1 MNCRECKEHLY
12 EYLDRELT
20 PAVEQEIR
28 QHIADCPPCGEEFDF
43 EKLFLGFL
51 PARCRAQGAPPD
63 LKRRSLDELLD
74 ERSGSPPSVWSPT
87 ARCARGYHRPGNAA
101 RRSGRGDHRVADARA
116 YAPGHGSGSCYRGR
130 RRRWGHAPGPNL
142 GEHAPEQ
149 ARGPAG

>member
-51 PARCRAQGAPPD
+51 RARCRAQGAPPD
-63 LKRRSLDELLD
+63 LKRRILD
-74 ERSGSPPSVWSPT
+74 ERSEEHTSELQSQSNLVCRLLLEKKT
-87 ARCARGYHRPGNAA
+87 HQTYDAVRC
-101 RRSGRGDHRVADARA
+101 
-116 YAPGHGSGSCYRGR
+116 
-130 RRRWGHAPGPNL
+130 
-142 GEHAPEQ
+142 
-149 ARGPAG
+149 

>member
-51 PARCRAQGAPPD
+51 RARCRAQGAPPD
-63 LKRRSLDELLD
+63 LKRRILDELLA
-74 ERSGSPPSVWSPT
+74 ERSGSPPAGWS
-87 ARCARGYHRPGNAA
+87 RP
-101 RRSGRGDHRVADARA
+101 
-116 YAPGHGSGSCYRGR
+116 AP
-130 RRRWGHAPGPNL
+130 PGP
-142 GEHAPEQ
+142 
-149 ARGPAG
+149 ARPRASCSPGSRCS

>member
-51 PARCRAQGAPPD
+51 RARCRAQGAPPD
-63 LKRRSLDELLD
+63 LKRRILDELRSE
-74 ERSGSPPSVWSPT
+74 ER
-87 ARCARGYHRPGNAA
+87 
-101 RRSGRGDHRVADARA
+101 RVGKEARA
-116 YAPGHGSGSCYRGR
+116 GGVTEAR
-130 RRRWGHAPGPNL
+130 RRR
-142 GEHAPEQ
+142 
-149 ARGPAG
+149 RGTLKRR

>member
-51 PARCRAQGAPPD
+51 RARCRAHGAPPD
-63 LKRRSLDELLD
+63 LKRRILDELLD
-74 ERSGSPPSVWSPT
+74 ERSGSPPAGWS
-87 ARCARGYHRPGNAA
+87 RP
-101 RRSGRGDHRVADARA
+101 
-116 YAPGHGSGSCYRGR
+116 APS
-130 RRRWGHAPGPNL
+130 
-142 GEHAPEQ
+142 
-149 ARGPAG
+149 GPA

>member
-51 PARCRAQGAPPD
+51 RARCRAHGAPPD
-63 LKRRSLDELLD
+63 LKRRILDELLD
-74 ERSGSPPSVWSPT
+74 DCSRSPPAGWSLP
-87 ARCARGYHRPGNAA
+87 
-101 RRSGRGDHRVADARA
+101 
-116 YAPGHGSGSCYRGR
+116 APS
-130 RRRWGHAPGPNL
+130 
-142 GEHAPEQ
+142 
-149 ARGPAG
+149 GPAGAGTSLC

>member
-51 PARCRAQGAPPD
+51 RARCRAQGAPPD
-63 LKRRSLDELLD
+63 LKRRILDELRH
-74 ERSGSPPSVWSPT
+74 ERSGPPPAGWS
-87 ARCARGYHRPGNAA
+87 RPAPPGPA
-101 RRSGRGDHRVADARA
+101 RRGAPSGRR
-116 YAPGHGSGSCYRGR
+116 PR
-130 RRRWGHAPGPNL
+130 RSQRC
-142 GEHAPEQ
+142 
-149 ARGPAG
+149 